1 MEQLSHLQTMLHAQ
15 SKKKIQE
22 YLDANLQQI
31 AKVRFNIILTFH
43 FLEFNFLSA
52 YGYGESYKWKIF

>member
-31 AKVRFNIILTFH
+31 AKVRFRII
-43 FLEFNFLSA
+43 
-52 YGYGESYKWKIF
+52 